1 MPRGTVKSFDHTHG
15 FGTVVLES
23 GEELPVDI
31 SVCNKRD
38 FAVGETAEVTVGVG
52 MTGMPKA
59 TLVIFEL
66 AQDRAPSFSKGVKQL
81 KELGLLSRWEVRE
94 CRSALLEV
102 LGEVPEKLTEQD
114 AVSLLET
121 YYATGQQARG
131 REDGVLFL
139 DWRFGQETGDVV
151 AELLG
156 ITDAP
161 KLASLRRMEAE
172 RAVVAD
178 ASGAER
184 TLPVSEGLEP
194 LVAWLNTLL
203 SAAGNRRRLL
213 SLDVGSDSY
222 VFLFREEGFAREL
235 KRSPLS
241 GTVS

>member
-1 MPRGTVKSFDHTHG
+1 MPRGTVKSFSLTQG
-15 FGTVVLES
+15 FGTLVLES
-23 GEELPVDI
+23 GEELPFDI
-31 SVCNKRD
+31 SVCNKRE
-38 FAVGETAEVTVGVG
+38 FREGESAEVTVGSG
-52 MTGMPKA
+52 TSGTPKA

-66 AQDRAPSFSKGVKQL
+66 AQDRAPPFSKGVKQL

-139 DWRFGQETGDVV
+139 DWRFGQETQDVV

-161 KLASLRRMEAE
+161 KLASLRRMKEE
-172 RAVVAD
+172 QAVVAD

-184 TLPVSEGLEP
+184 AIPVAEGLEP
-194 LVAWLNTLL
+194 LVSWLNTLL
-203 SAAGNRRRLL
+203 ANAGNRRRLL

-222 VFLFREEGFAREL
+222 VFLFREEGFEREL
-235 KRSPLS
+235 KRSPLG
-241 GTVS
+241 GTVA